1 METRRIGSL
10 EVSVVGLGT
19 NNFGSRLDERAS
31 AEVFDGAI
39 DFGVNFIDTAD
50 VYGATQSET
59 FIGNLLA
66 ARRSKVVLATK
77 FGMPVGG
84 SSGGGSPSYIRQAL
98 EASLGRLKTDYID
111 LYIYHR
117 PDPNTPIAETLAALD
132 VVVREGKVR
141 EIGCS
146 NFSVEQLKEAE
157 TATLD
162 GAARFVNLQ
171 NNFSL
176 FHREPETGVLDECV
190 RQSIG
195 FVPFWPLAAGLLTG
209 KYRKG
214 APMPEGTRIAKMA
227 DERRQETLN
236 EHNLDIVERLI
247 SFASEHDRSLL
258 ELAFSWLLAKP
269 AVASVIAGA
278 SNRMQLGENVE
289 AVSWKL
295 SDGELAAIDA
305 ITAA

>member
-1 METRRIGSL
+1 METRKIGSL

-19 NNFGSRLDERAS
+19 NNFGSRLDERAT
-31 AEVFDGAI
+31 AQVLDGAL

-59 FIGNLLA
+59 FIGNLLG

-84 SSGGGSPSYIRQAL
+84 FPAGGSPSYVRQAL
-98 EASLGRLKTDYID
+98 DASLGRLKTEYID

-117 PDPNTPIAETLAALD
+117 PDPDTPIGETLAALD
-132 VVVREGKVR
+132 EAVREGKVR

-146 NFSVEQLKEAE
+146 NFSVEQLREAE
-157 TATLD
+157 AKTRE

-171 NNFSL
+171 NNYSL
-176 FHREPETGVLDECV
+176 LHREPEAGVLGECV

-214 APMPEGTRIAKMA
+214 APVPGGTRIAKMT
-227 DERRQETLN
+227 DERRQDALS
-236 EHNLDIVERLI
+236 EHNLEIVEQLI
-247 SFASEHDRSLL
+247 AFAKGQGHSLL
-258 ELAFSWLLAKP
+258 DLAFSWLLSQP
-269 AVASVIAGA
+269 SVVSVIAGA
-278 SNRMQLGENVE
+278 SNREQMKANAESVPWE
-289 AVSWKL
+289 MT
-295 SDGELAAIDA
+295 SDELEMVDRILAA
-305 ITAA
+305 

>member
-31 AEVFDGAI
+31 AEVLDGAI

-66 ARRSKVVLATK
+66 TRRSKVVLATK
-77 FGMPVGG
+77 FGMPVDG

-117 PDPNTPIAETLAALD
+117 PDPKTPIAETLAALD
-132 VVVREGKVR
+132 EVMREGKVR

-171 NNFSL
+171 NNYSL
-176 FHREPETGVLDECV
+176 FHREPETGVLGECV
-190 RQSIG
+190 RQLIG
-195 FVPFWPLAAGLLTG
+195 FVPFWPLASGLLTG
-209 KYRKG
+209 KYRRG

-295 SDGELAAIDA
+295 SDGELVAIDA
-305 ITAA
+305 IAAA